1 MPSRSRDSG
10 ISICDETSCWCVF
23 LCDNDGHV
31 THQFGVLKRKGSSES
46 IPTRSLIGLIES
58 ARLVEFLE
66 TVRACGVTR
75 GWEMRIRLEETSLK
89 VLLHGFQ
96 TPQGILVF
104 APLPPQAVTL
114 KPGRSNGVM
123 NSGAGENEEDALS
136 LFEVAH
142 NLHNPISSIVS
153 ACEYLTNY
161 SQENLNTEQK
171 EMIAG
176 IESAAETLLQIS
188 RRLFERSNGKSRST
202 ATARRE

>member
-10 ISICDETSCWCVF
+10 TSFFDETSCWCAF

-31 THQFGVLKRKGSSES
+31 THHFGVLRRRGSSES
-46 IPTRSLIGLIES
+46 IPTRSLIRLIES
-58 ARLVEFLE
+58 GELVEFLE

-75 GWEMRIRLEETSLK
+75 GWEIRIQHDGTTLK
-89 VLLHGFQ
+89 ILLHGFQ

-104 APLPPQAVTL
+104 APLPSLAMTL
-114 KPGRSNGVM
+114 KPGRSAGVM
-123 NSGAGENEEDALS
+123 NSGAGENDEDTS
-136 LFEVAH
+136 GLFEVAH
-142 NLHNPISSIVS
+142 DLHNPISSIVS
-153 ACEYLTNY
+153 ACEYLTEY

-188 RRLFERSNGKSRST
+188 RRLFERSKGKSQST
-202 ATARRE
+202 ANARQE

>member
-10 ISICDETSCWCVF
+10 ISIRDETSCWCVF

-31 THQFGVLKRKGSSES
+31 THHFGVLRRKGSSES

-75 GWEMRIRLEETSLK
+75 GWEMRIYHEETSLK

-104 APLPPQAVTL
+104 APVPPQAVAL
-114 KPGRSNGVM
+114 KARRSAGAM
-123 NSGAGENEEDALS
+123 NSGVVENEEDALS

-142 NLHNPISSIVS
+142 DLQNPISSIVS
-153 ACEYLTNY
+153 ACEYLTKY
-161 SQENLNTEQK
+161 SQENLNIEQK

-188 RRLFERSNGKSRST
+188 RRLFERSKGKSRSS
-202 ATARRE
+202 ASAHRE